1 MKRTA
6 MPLVLLAGLSLAGC
20 ASNSGVRP
28 VGPDT
33 FMVSR
38 QAATGFSGLGTVK
51 ADALD
56 EAKRYCAGQKKELQ
70 VVSTNESKPPYLLGN
85 FPRAEV
91 QFMCLSSTDPEL
103 ARPKLQPQPDV
114 AIQVSDARPA
124 SAPTHRAAAELVPVS
139 IESEPAGADVYLDG
153 AFVGSSPLPG
163 YGVAAGEHVLEIS
176 RAGFVKWNRKLLVQ
190 AGVPTRV
197 RATLEPATAPQPPN
211 R

>member
-1 MKRTA
+1 MKRA
-6 MPLVLLAGLSLAGC
+6 AIPLALALSLTGC

-38 QAATGFSGLGTVK
+38 QAASGFSGLGTLK

-114 AIQVSDARPA
+114 AIRVGTEPPT
-124 SAPTHRAAAELVPVS
+124 SAPIRKAELVPVS
-139 IESEPAGADVYLDG
+139 IESEPAGADVFLDG
-153 AFVGSSPLPG
+153 AFVGSTPLPS
-163 YGVAAGEHVLEIS
+163 YGIAAGEHVLEIS
-176 RAGFVKWNRKLLVQ
+176 RTGFAKWNRNLLVKV
-190 AGVPTRV
+190 GVPTHV
-197 RATLEPATAPQPPN
+197 KATLEPATTP
-211 R
+211 

>member
-1 MKRTA
+1 MKRVVT
-6 MPLVLLAGLSLAGC
+6 PLVLLAGLSLAGC

-38 QAATGFSGLGTVK
+38 QAATGFTGLGTLK

-114 AIQVSDARPA
+114 AIQVGAAPQA
-124 SAPTHRAAAELVPVS
+124 SAPIHRAGLVPVS

-153 AFVGSSPLPG
+153 AFVGSTPLPS
-163 YGVAAGEHVLEIS
+163 YGIAAGEHVLEVS
-176 RAGFVKWNRKLLVQ
+176 KTGFAKWNRKLLVQ
-190 AGVPTRV
+190 MGVPTRV
-197 RATLEPATAPQPPN
+197 RATLEPATTP
-211 R
+211 

>member
-1 MKRTA
+1 MNRVA
-6 MPLVLLAGLSLAGC
+6 MFLVFFGGLSLAGC

-28 VGPDT
+28 IGPDT

-38 QAATGFSGLGTVK
+38 QAATGFSGLGTLK

-91 QFMCLSSTDPEL
+91 QFMCLNSTDPEL

-114 AIQVSDARPA
+114 AIQVGTEPPA
-124 SAPTHRAAAELVPVS
+124 SAPINKVGLVPVS
-139 IESEPAGADVYLDG
+139 IESEPAGADVFLDG
-153 AFVGSSPLPG
+153 AFVGSTPLPN
-163 YGVAAGEHVLEIS
+163 YGIAAGEHVLEIS
-176 RAGFVKWNRKLLVQ
+176 RTGFAKWNRKLLVTM
-190 AGVPTRV
+190 GVPTRV
-197 RATLEPATAPQPPN
+197 RATLEPATATQPPN

>member
-1 MKRTA
+1 MKRLSI
-6 MPLVLLAGLSLAGC
+6 PLVLLAGLSLAGC

-33 FMVSR
+33 FIVSR
-38 QAATGFSGLGTVK
+38 QAATGFSGLGTLK

-114 AIQVSDARPA
+114 AVQVGTEPPT
-124 SAPTHRAAAELVPVS
+124 SAPIHRAGLVPVA
-139 IESEPAGADVYLDG
+139 IESEPEGADVYLDG
-153 AFVGSSPLPG
+153 AFVGSTPLPS
-163 YGVAAGEHVLEIS
+163 YGIAAGEHVLEVS
-176 RAGFVKWNRKLLVQ
+176 KAGFAKWNRKLLVTV
-190 AGVPTRV
+190 GVPTRV
-197 RATLEPATAPQPPN
+197 KATLEPATATHPPN

>member
-1 MKRTA
+1 MKRVP

-38 QAATGFSGLGTVK
+38 QAATGFSGLGTLK

-56 EAKRYCAGQKKELQ
+56 EAKRYCAGHKKELQ

-114 AIQVSDARPA
+114 AIQVGTEPPT
-124 SAPTHRAAAELVPVS
+124 SAPIQKVGLVPVS
-139 IESEPAGADVYLDG
+139 IESEPAGADVFLDG
-153 AFVGSSPLPG
+153 AFVGSTPLPN
-163 YGVAAGEHVLEIS
+163 YGIAAGEHVLEIS
-176 RAGFVKWNRKLLVQ
+176 RTGFAKWNRKLLVQ
-190 AGVPTRV
+190 VGVPTRV
-197 RATLEPATAPQPPN
+197 VATLEPAPRP
-211 R
+211 